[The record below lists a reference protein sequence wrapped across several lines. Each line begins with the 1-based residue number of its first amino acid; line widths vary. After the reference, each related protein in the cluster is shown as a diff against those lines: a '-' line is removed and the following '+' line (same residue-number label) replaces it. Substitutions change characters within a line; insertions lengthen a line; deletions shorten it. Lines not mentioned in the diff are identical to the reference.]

1 MQPLDQQLA
10 KHHSVS
16 VKPLAA
22 RRLEENSQF
31 DTQKA
36 NWSDWCLQ
44 RRPQMSAPR
53 ERGSWG
59 VCASHFCWYESRWER
74 RAEKK
79 VTRTDTVE
87 IAAALRKI
95 MEVLS
100 VCWKCKWKKYNWITN
115 VNIFGIIRL
124 SLILYLQLKSG
135 SMFYLISCF
144 HSGHIVC
151 FLSLFARSENSYT
164 QYMSPASQSTVSV

>member
-44 RRPQMSAPR
+44 RRPQMSAPC

-59 VCASHFCWYESRWER
+59 VCASHFCWCESRWER

-100 VCWKCKWKKYNWITN
+100 VCC
-115 VNIFGIIRL
+115 
-124 SLILYLQLKSG
+124 G

-151 FLSLFARSENSYT
+151 FLSLFARSENTYT